1 MKFKYLILSAALG
14 LASFSGAL
22 ALETPKNSSEFSV
35 VENDPATVIANYIKA
50 VGGKDKVNAIK
61 NAKMV
66 MEASIQGQVLE
77 LSSIADAENSRMIQ
91 TTSMGGNVLQK
102 TMFVNGKA
110 QVMAGGQVQEL
121 PDETAAML
129 KPQTFVFPEERY
141 EEMGFTLAYAGV
153 EQIDGEDVHVLDIT
167 APVGILTKEYYSVA
181 TGLKVRTSS
190 DATGEINYSDYQ
202 EVDGIL
208 FPMTLSIKNPMLP
221 VPMEAKIKSIEFNT
235 TLTDSDFQ

>member
-1 MKFKYLILSAALG
+1 MKIKYLFFSAALG
-14 LASFSGAL
+14 LVSFSDVL
-22 ALETPKNSSEFSV
+22 AFGNPENSSEV
-35 VENDPATVIANYIKA
+35 AIIENDPATVIANYIKA

-61 NAKMV
+61 NAKLV
-66 MEASIQGQVLE
+66 MEANIQGQVLE

-91 TTSMGGNVLQK
+91 TTSVGGNVLQK

-141 EEMGFTLAYAGV
+141 EEMGFALAYVGV

-167 APVGILTKEYYSVA
+167 APIGIVTKEYYSVA

-190 DATGEINYSDYQ
+190 DATGEITYSDYQ
-202 EVDGIL
+202 EVDGIK
-208 FPMTLSIKNPMLP
+208 FPMTMTIKNPMLP
-221 VPMEAKIKSIEFNT
+221 VPMEAKIKSIEFNAS
-235 TLTDSDFQ
+235 LMDSDFQ